1 MQLEASCVAK
11 REAVVK
17 RHKNTE
23 LYVMYKT
30 AKTAEMP
37 DTPRPTSHESKRSW
51 EASMY
56 QRRAAMRSVQEKMKD
71 SVELI

>member
-56 QRRAAMRSVQEKMKD
+56 QWRMRSVQEKMKD